1 MPRSR
6 SRVPRGAVAR
16 GVPVLFGV
24 VLLAGPV
31 TGCGRG
37 PFSAGSGTG
46 VTRSASSELVDG
58 PECPVGRWSIS
69 AQEEFAQ
76 VGLGTMTEES
86 VQAAGGT
93 IRVVFAPDHTY
104 TFTYDKVLLSLGRG
118 TGTAS
123 VNGPVSGTW
132 QLVGD
137 RLTTTVRSSTIA
149 VRVSVAGV
157 TVTPSGSLDK
167 VLQKGM
173 PSSARMECSAG
184 QLVTT
189 ITTGAASGRQV
200 TFTRS

>member
-1 MPRSR
+1 MPASR
-6 SRVPRGAVAR
+6 SRVPRAVVAR
-16 GVPVLFGV
+16 AVPVLFGV

-31 TGCGRG
+31 TGCDRG
-37 PFSAGSGTG
+37 PLSAGSGTG
-46 VTRSASSELVDG
+46 ATRSVSPGLVGG

-69 AQEEFAQ
+69 AREEFVQ
-76 VGLGTMTEES
+76 VGLGTMTDGS
-86 VQAAGGT
+86 VQATGGT
-93 IRVVFAPDHTY
+93 IRVVFASDHTY

-118 TGTAS
+118 AGTAS
-123 VNGPVSGTW
+123 VNGPVHGTW
-132 QLVGD
+132 QLTGD
-137 RLTTTVRSSTIA
+137 KLTTTVRSSTIA

-173 PSSARMECSAG
+173 PSSAQVECSAG

-189 ITTGAASGRQV
+189 VTTGAASGRRV